1 MVGAWIVMLLPL
13 AYAAIASFFI
23 LWPRDTTVANDGVT
37 RLTYELTQFIPLAII
52 IVLTT
57 VFYIWGHLEKS
68 NRDVVVDYS
77 QQSNTEIVLGGGG
90 E

>member
-23 LWPRDTTVANDGVT
+23 LWPRDATVASNGVT

-52 IVLTT
+52 VVLTT

-77 QQSNTEIVLGGGG
+77 QQTNTEVILGGGG